1 QRRDLVRRGE
11 HYVARALVPGD
22 GLVPIR
28 GRDAAVLQRDRV
40 VDLQRETGRGGAGDE
55 PADLAGLLDVG
66 RRLLPRHPGGV
77 EATLDVLELRLVGAL
92 PPHAEQGVLRAGD
105 DDPPVRVL
113 VHTEVERIRVVAVA
127 LDKAEDLVA
136 VPAPRVHVRRLDADV

>member
-1 QRRDLVRRGE
+1 
-11 HYVARALVPGD
+11 
-22 GLVPIR
+22 
-28 GRDAAVLQRDRV
+28 
-40 VDLQRETGRGGAGDE
+40 RETGRVGAGDE
-55 PADLAGLLDVG
+55 PADLAVLLDLG

-136 VPAPRVHVRRLDADV
+136 VPAPRVHVRRLDADVAEVVDSHELSLRSSCGSDHRVGDLLAELILPPADVPLDR